1 MIHDYVL
8 NLGNRKM
15 GSGDTTLSVENMLIV
30 IHLSYP
36 GNNKSI
42 PYVFFIY
49 MDIDVWAW
57 MNDPTA
63 DYRQVLAHMPVP
75 QFLVGHYSDVIMSA
89 MASQITSLTI
99 VNWTVCPRA
108 GERKPQSSASLAFVK
123 GIHRWPVNSPHKGLV
138 RRKMFQFDDVIMC
151 TDVTLW
157 SSLRWYFFTNLW
169 FLTYL
174 IQ

>member
-1 MIHDYVL
+1 
-8 NLGNRKM
+8 
-15 GSGDTTLSVENMLIV
+15 MLIV
-30 IHLSYP
+30 IHSSYP

-42 PYVFFIY
+42 PYVFFYLHGHWREGMDEWSNGRLPPGVSIY
-49 MDIDVWAW
+49 AC
-57 MNDPTA
+57 A
-63 DYRQVLAHMPVP
+63 
-75 QFLVGHYSDVIMSA
+75 A

-123 GIHRWPVNSPHKGLV
+123 EIHRWPVNSPHKELV

-157 SSLRWYFFTNLW
+157 SSRKIGAPICVDISLQTYGSYHIW
-169 FLTYL
+169 FSRTYSKTKKETSIL
-174 IQ
+174 SLL